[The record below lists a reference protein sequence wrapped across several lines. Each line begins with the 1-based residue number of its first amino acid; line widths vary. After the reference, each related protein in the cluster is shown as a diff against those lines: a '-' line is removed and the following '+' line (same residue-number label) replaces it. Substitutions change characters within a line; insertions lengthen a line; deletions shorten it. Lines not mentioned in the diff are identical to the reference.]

1 MKTTHRTYSEEAGDF
16 NRLCRFCVENDHHGR
31 QYGTWCLGRLVD
43 WKYGLYGNK
52 LSVAGFCDKNACLWF
67 DAFGEMAGFAISEH
81 GDSGF
86 AIITAAGYRFL
97 FEEMLHWA
105 LDNWGGRGPTFSI
118 EITERQT
125 AEAGLLESA
134 GFQLGSTFYSR
145 HFDLAQEP
153 VKRFPLE
160 EGFTIVDMATH
171 PDFRQQRLLRAN
183 AFSHKDPLTEE
194 EMQRQLT
201 FYNYAHEGPIYHP
214 QCDLCV
220 MAPDG
225 RFVAGCEALI
235 DARNVSA
242 DIERICTHSDFRR
255 RGFSRAVIQ
264 ECMRRLRDM
273 GMRDAYIGGYSPEAI
288 ALYGSL
294 GHDSELKCF
303 VYEKAV
309 A

>member
-16 NRLCRFCVENDHHGR
+16 NRLCRFVVEDDRHTR
-31 QYGTWCLGRLVD
+31 QYSTWCLGRVVD

-67 DAFGEMAGFAISEH
+67 DAFGEMAGFAISER

-86 AIITAAGYRFL
+86 ALLTAAGYRFL
-97 FEEMLHWA
+97 FGEMLAWVLA
-105 LDNWGGRGPTFSI
+105 NWGDRGPCFSI

-125 AEAGLLESA
+125 IEAGLLEKA
-134 GFQLGSTFYSR
+134 GFHCRSTFYAR
-145 HFDLAQEP
+145 HFDLTREP
-153 VKRFPLE
+153 AKRFPLE
-160 EGFTIVDMATH
+160 EGFAIVDMAAH

-183 AFSHKDPLTEE
+183 AFGHQDILTEE
-194 EMQRQLT
+194 ELRYQLM
-201 FYNYAHEGPIYHP
+201 FYNHAHEGPIYHP
-214 QCDLCV
+214 ECDLCV

-242 DIERICTHSDFRR
+242 DIERVCTHGDFRR

-273 GMRDAYIGGYSPEAI
+273 GIRDAYIAGYSPEAL

-294 GHDSELKCF
+294 GHAGELKCF
-303 VYEKAV
+303 VYEMPMA
-309 A
+309 